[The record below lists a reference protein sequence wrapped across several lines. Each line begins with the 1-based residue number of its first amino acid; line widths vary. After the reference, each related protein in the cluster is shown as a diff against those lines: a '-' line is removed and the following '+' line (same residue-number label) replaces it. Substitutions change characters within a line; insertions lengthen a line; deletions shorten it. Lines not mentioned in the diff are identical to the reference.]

1 MNRTTRGTQYH
12 RRFRTH
18 HEEMLTSWRDL
29 NALANEIRQLDERA
43 IIAYDTETGAS
54 GETKARWKDKAEFLP
69 YAGAYITGL

>member
-1 MNRTTRGTQYH
+1 
-12 RRFRTH
+12 
-18 HEEMLTSWRDL
+18 MLTSWRDL

-69 YAGAYITGL
+69 YAGAYITGMSLHLSPNSR